1 MFQTYMSRRY
11 IMNNF
16 DPAPAVAT
24 TESVVSAHIV
34 SVTTS
39 TVPGRPAEAVL
50 GWGRVREQL
59 YHVT

>member
-1 MFQTYMSRRY
+1 
-11 IMNNF
+11 MNNL
-16 DPAPAVAT
+16 DPAPAVAA
-24 TESVVSAHIV
+24 TESVVVSAHIV